1 MMITGSAQREAW
13 QAGRLPEIEEVRPGL
28 WSIPVPI
35 PASPLR
41 YTLSYLIGSGDRAGL
56 VLVDPGWPSEETWL
70 ALITGLARAG
80 ARIEDVTGVVVTHV
94 HPDHYG
100 LADRVRRVNGAWVA
114 MHPAE
119 RDSMPARLQARRR
132 QYDSDTD
139 WLLAYG
145 TPPDV
150 AAELTID
157 PDSMR
162 QFVEL
167 AEPDRLLE
175 DGELVPL
182 AGRRLRAVHTPGH
195 TPGHLCLYEETE
207 DVLLTGDHVLPRIT
221 PNIGLIEERPDP
233 PLAAYL
239 RSLSRIAEFDS
250 AEALPAHEYRF
261 RGLADRARA
270 LQDHHAARCQEIL
283 DVLDR
288 LGPSGVWSISEQLT
302 WSRGWAGVAGM
313 MRRAALAETAAHLDH
328 LVRLGQV
335 GQRVGHPSGT
345 LIFSL
350 TPAPSA
356 AAPPGRP

>member
-1 MMITGSAQREAW
+1 MMITGLAQREAW
-13 QAGRLPEIEEVRPGL
+13 QAGRMPPIEEVRPGL

-41 YTLSYLIGSGDRAGL
+41 YTLSYLIGSGTEL

-70 ALITGLARAG
+70 ALSAGLAVAG
-80 ARIEDVTGVVVTHV
+80 ARIDDVTGVVVTHI
-94 HPDHYG
+94 HPDHHG
-100 LADRVRRVNGAWVA
+100 LADRVRRTSGAWVA

-119 RDSMPARLQARRR
+119 RESLPARLRARRL
-132 QYDSDTD
+132 QYDSDAA
-139 WLLAYG
+139 WLLAFG
-145 TPPDV
+145 TPPGI

-157 PDSMR
+157 PDQMR
-162 QFVEL
+162 QFIDL

-175 DGELVPL
+175 DGDLVPL

-195 TPGHLCLYEETE
+195 TPGHLCLHEESE

-221 PNIGLIEERPDP
+221 PNIGLIEELPDP

-261 RGLADRARA
+261 RGLAERAQV

-288 LGPSGVWSISEQLT
+288 LGPAGVWSISEQLT
-302 WSRGWAGVAGM
+302 WSRGWAGISGM

-328 LVRLGQV
+328 LVTLGQV
-335 GQRVGHPSGT
+335 VRQADSLSGR
-345 LIFSL
+345 LRFS
-350 TPAPSA
+350 SA
-356 AAPPGRP
+356 AAPTTR